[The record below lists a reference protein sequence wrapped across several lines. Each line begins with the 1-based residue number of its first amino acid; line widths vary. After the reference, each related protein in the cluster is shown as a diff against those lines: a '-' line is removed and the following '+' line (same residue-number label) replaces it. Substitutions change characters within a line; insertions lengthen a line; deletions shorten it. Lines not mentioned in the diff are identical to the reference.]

1 MCKSTHRI
9 LCILRLYARRKEII
23 THTFSNPT
31 MHSLKLRRLHILCSP
46 RPSNEFSH
54 NRSNPV
60 CIHSSGN
67 HINDQTNCFVSSAQ
81 SMDHPDAL
89 AAPPASSTKQVTFF
103 YLRFWFPKYAYNCNG
118 NCWCPNSKDD
128 IVVRFSTGSDVKTSN
143 DAFVKFRKQNMR

>member
-1 MCKSTHRI
+1 MWKSTHRI

-46 RPSNEFSH
+46 RPSNELSH
-54 NRSNPV
+54 NRFNPV

-67 HINDQTNCFVSSAQ
+67 HINDQTNFFVSSAQ

-89 AAPPASSTKQVTFF
+89 AATPSSSTKQVSFF
-103 YLRFWFPKYAYNCNG
+103 YLRLC
-118 NCWCPNSKDD
+118 CPRNLYTIATV
-128 IVVRFSTGSDVKTSN
+128 IVN
-143 DAFVKFRKQNMR
+143 AEILPIQIIW